1 MTRWRGVGLW
11 VYITVIALVGSVV
24 HWLGV
29 RPWVEPTDA
38 IAPWLL
44 VAIALAFF
52 AAERFTVHVRLGS
65 EAIAF
70 SMSEVPLVVGLFFV
84 RPDLLIVARLI
95 GGGLGLVWQ
104 RTAFHKL
111 VFNCALM
118 ILETSVAVLVWN
130 LVLGSADPLSPRGWL
145 ATGLAVLGTS
155 VISST
160 LVTGAIF
167 IASGQPPR
175 SLDELFSLGQI
186 GDLANAC
193 LALVAVYLLATDWRT
208 AWMLGGVV
216 AILAVAYRSSEGARL
231 RSESL
236 EQVNRFTELVG
247 RDVEVEAL
255 VGSILREVRSA
266 FEVSTVQ
273 LRLSR
278 PLHDPEDWTLVDDT
292 VERTSPD
299 LLDSLEPHAVG
310 GVLLSPRSN
319 KLPEVS
325 SRLQEHE
332 LRDCL
337 MVPLRTVGEVSGC
350 ILVADRLSDV
360 TTFTQTDV
368 SQLRALANHAAVV
381 LENAVR
387 AATII
392 RQAEAREH
400 EALHDELTGLAN
412 RRLFA
417 NNLAE
422 VLRGNSAALL
432 VLDLD
437 RFKEVNDTLGHDT
450 GDRLLTVVAA
460 RISEIVPNGAVVA
473 RLGGDEFAVLLPGSD
488 DLGARA
494 CAAMVREVL
503 AAPISL
509 DGFAVAVDASVGVAV
524 GTRDEDA
531 STLMQ
536 WADLAMYAAKESRT
550 GLEVYRRDLDNR
562 DSSRLGLLAD
572 LRDAVASNTLEVH
585 YQPKVDL
592 MTGAVIGAE
601 ALARWNH
608 PVLGPIGPDEF
619 IPLAEH
625 STLITPLTMLVLR
638 TALSHAEQW
647 KGIAGRFSIAV
658 NISPRSLL
666 DPTFVDEVTR
676 TLARSELPA
685 SALILEITET
695 NLMSDPERAI
705 VALERLREVGVRLSV
720 DDLGTGYS
728 SLAYLQRLPVDEI
741 KIDRS
746 FLAQFDE
753 ASSQA
758 VVGAIVDLGHR
769 LGKHVVAEG
778 VENSASFEALRDLGC
793 DSAQGFLMAK
803 PMPADQM
810 TRFLESRLPP
820 LPGSLRLV
828 R

>member
-1 MTRWRGVGLW
+1 MTRWRGFGLW
-11 VYITVIALVGSVV
+11 VYILVVALVGSVV

-29 RPWVEPTDA
+29 RPWVEVSDEA
-38 IAPWLL
+38 APLLL
-44 VAIALAFF
+44 VGMTVAFF
-52 AAERFTVHVRLGS
+52 VAERFPVFVRLKS
-65 EAIAF
+65 EAFAF
-70 SMSEVPLVVGLFFV
+70 SMSEIPLVVGLFFV
-84 RPDLLIVARLI
+84 RPDLLVVCRLV
-95 GGGLGLVWQ
+95 GGGLCLLWQ
-104 RTAFHKL
+104 RTTVHK
-111 VFNCALM
+111 VAFNCSLF
-118 ILETSVAVLVWN
+118 IVETSVAVAAWN

-145 ATGLAVLGTS
+145 ATLVAVLCIS
-155 VISST
+155 MISST
-160 LVTGAIF
+160 LVTGAIW
-167 IASGQPPR
+167 IATGEPPR
-175 SLDELFSLGQI
+175 SLNEVFSLGQL

-193 LALVAVYLLATDWRT
+193 LALVAVYLLAADWRT
-208 AWMLGGVV
+208 AWMLAVVV

-255 VGSILREVRSA
+255 VGNILREVRSA
-266 FEVSTVQ
+266 FEVSTVR
-273 LRLSR
+273 LRLAR
-278 PLHDPEDWTLVDDT
+278 PLHDPEDWTLVDDA
-292 VERTSPD
+292 VVRTSTD
-299 LLDSLEPHAVG
+299 LLDGLEPHAVG

-319 KLPEVS
+319 KMLEVS
-325 SRLQEHE
+325 GLLQDQG

-350 ILVADRLSDV
+350 LLVADRLSDV
-360 TTFTQTDV
+360 TTFSQTDV

-392 RQAEAREH
+392 RQAEEREH

-412 RRLFA
+412 RRLFV
-417 NNLAE
+417 NNLAK
-422 VLRGNSAALL
+422 VLNHSSAALL

-450 GDRLLTVVAA
+450 GDRLLAVVAG
-460 RISEIVPNGAVVA
+460 RISEIVPQGAVVA
-473 RLGGDEFAVLLPGSD
+473 RLGGDEFAVLLPGAD

-550 GLEVYRRDLDNR
+550 GLEVYRRDLDTR

-592 MTGAVIGAE
+592 KTGDIIGAE

-608 PVLGPIGPDEF
+608 PVLGRIGPDEF

-647 KGIAGRFSIAV
+647 KGATGRFSIAV

-666 DPTFVDEVTR
+666 DPNFVDEVTR

-705 VALERLREVGVRLSV
+705 TALERLRDVGVRLSV

-741 KIDRS
+741 KIDKS

-758 VVGAIVDLGHR
+758 VVGTIVDLGHR

-778 VENSASFEALRDLGC
+778 VENSSSFEALRELGC

-820 LPGSLRLV
+820 MPGSLRLV